1 VLTHAFWIIAA
12 AAFWIIAAAGVLA
25 ALYYCLEA
33 GVRNGDHPGDA
44 MVTALL
50 KARWPAFIAGE
61 EGSLIMV
68 G

>member
-12 AAFWIIAAAGVLA
+12 AAFWIIAGAGVLA

-44 MVTALL
+44 MVTAL
-50 KARWPAFIAGE
+50 RPRR
-61 EGSLIMV
+61 
-68 G
+68 